1 MTLRNQVKEIKT
13 PIALTYTAKLFDI
26 DFSNIIET
34 CDQQKNNLNIDEI
47 MRKGFKEFQNC
58 LYEYLKELKLSFTE
72 GSLIKIF
79 GSVTLKNGAIL
90 RATNEFHG
98 KAWFSNI
105 AVAMNNEEL
114 SEYQSD
120 KGICYRQV
128 LFYNN
133 NNNKLKIQIL
143 TISILIIF
151 RLY

>member
-1 MTLRNQVKEIKT
+1 VKETKT

-26 DFSNIIET
+26 NFSNVTEL
-34 CDQQKNNLNIDEI
+34 CNQQKNNLNIDEK

-58 LYEYLKELKLSFTE
+58 LYEYLNESNISFTE

-90 RATNEFHG
+90 RATNEFHSRP
-98 KAWFSNI
+98 WFSNI

-114 SEYQSD
+114 LEYQSD
-120 KGICYRQV
+120 KGICYAQV

-133 NNNKLKIQIL
+133 NNNNLKNSNINYID
-143 TISILIIF
+143 INYI
-151 RLY
+151 

>member
-1 MTLRNQVKEIKT
+1 MILRNQVKETKT

-26 DFSNIIET
+26 DFSNVTEL
-34 CDQQKNNLNIDEI
+34 CSQQKNNPNIDET

-58 LYEYLKELKLSFTE
+58 LYEYFDQMSISFTE

-90 RATNEFHG
+90 RARNEFFG
-98 KAWFSNI
+98 RPWFSNI

-114 SEYQSD
+114 FEYKSD
-120 KGICYRQV
+120 KGTCYAQV

-133 NNNKLKIQIL
+133 NNNELKNSNINYID
-143 TISILIIF
+143 INYS
-151 RLY
+151 